1 MDTAVLISLISF
13 LGMLINSFMTHRNN
27 KKLNNSQT
35 VRNDSESINLQI
47 NSASKIIQDLRIELD
62 RQSKQLDQL
71 KEEVTELKSQERVHL
86 VEKIR
91 LEEKIQAL
99 VDENK
104 TLKTQVE
111 SNKRSYTEKIERL
124 NVKIKNLSTELES
137 YSRTK

>member
-1 MDTAVLISLISF
+1 
-13 LGMLINSFMTHRNN
+13 MTHRNN